1 MRKIIL
7 AASAALVAFSG
18 AAMAGEARPAPH
30 HAMTSID
37 QQAVEH
43 FGAYDSQGPEP
54 AADMHHYHGGPKA
67 ND

>member
-7 AASAALVAFSG
+7 AASAALVAVSG
-18 AAMAGEARPAPH
+18 AAMAGEAGPAPH

-37 QQAVEH
+37 QQATEH
-43 FGAYDSQGPEP
+43 FAAYDFQGPEP
-54 AADMHHYHGGPKA
+54 AADAHHYHGGPKA

>member
-18 AAMAGEARPAPH
+18 AAMASEARPAPH

-37 QQAVEH
+37 QPATEH
-43 FGAYDSQGPEP
+43 SGAYGFAGLEP
-54 AADMHHYHGGPKA
+54 ASDAHHYHGGPKA

>member
-7 AASAALVAFSG
+7 AAAAALVAFS
-18 AAMAGEARPAPH
+18 ATAMADEARPAPH

-37 QQAVEH
+37 RQATEH
-43 FGAYDSQGPEP
+43 SAAYDFASPEP
-54 AADMHHYHGGPKA
+54 AGDAHHYHGGPKA